1 MNYLKTTLLLAAMT
15 GILVLFGRVI
25 GGVNGA
31 IIFLVIAGVINFI
44 TYWYSDKIVLAMYKA
59 KEIKEQD
66 SPTLYGVVKRIADQ
80 TNTPMPKVYIVD
92 ENNPNAF
99 ATGRNPQNASVAATT
114 GILKILNE
122 DELEG
127 VMAHELSHVRNRDVL
142 ISTIAATIAG
152 AITMIA
158 NVVQWGAL
166 FGGGYGYGN
175 RSDRQNGGNV
185 FGALILA
192 LLAPFAA
199 MLIQLAISRTREFSA
214 DHDGGVISHKPLA
227 LASALAKLE
236 QASKKTPITQGN
248 PATAHLFIVNPF
260 RGGLTNLFSTHP
272 PMEERIQKLKE
283 LSRMI

>member
-15 GILVLFGRVI
+15 GILVIFGRVI

-31 IIFLVIAGVINFI
+31 IIFLVIAGVMNFI

-66 SPTLYGVVKRIADQ
+66 SPILYGVVKRIADQ
-80 TNTPMPKVYIVD
+80 ANTPMPKVYIVE

-99 ATGRNPQNASVAATT
+99 ATGRNPQHASVAATT

-175 RSDRQNGGNV
+175 RSERQNGGNII
-185 FGALILA
+185 GALILA

-214 DHDGGVISHKPLA
+214 DHDGSIISHKPLA
-227 LASALAKLE
+227 LASALTKLE